1 LCAGSGFGRNCTSL
15 NERPVAAM
23 GLSFDIMAFG
33 HERSEFMDGQRPR
46 TSFFYEWP
54 SATIELI
61 LWMAWWPWPSHMAH
75 VVV

>member
-1 LCAGSGFGRNCTSL
+1 MAT
-15 NERPVAAM
+15 V

-33 HERSEFMDGQRPR
+33 HERAEFMDGLRPR

-54 SATIELI
+54 SAMIELI
-61 LWMAWWPWPSHMAH
+61 LWMACGLEDPWWPLPSHMAH